1 MVQPSSVNVAT
12 ATEVTVKEHF
22 NDNYKLMMQV
32 NEKHKKILKE
42 DEVQLQNNIRKQQD
56 IENAIF
62 TNLMK
67 KNLSMDEIQGYRE
80 KLETCITKQT
90 MYADILKNVKEK
102 LYESDKNTNFFE
114 KIKFGTVQ
122 VLEEITTTVCGELV
136 VKYTLPHIHQ
146 VVDCLEVGLSER
158 QDDFVVNEDHNF
170 CNEEDTEISSSLSEL
185 DKVCVVKLD
194 HNFFEDGYDMPSSTA
209 VLVPQHQWS
218 ITNDHNSEDHNH
230 FEDLDL
236 SSSSPTVP
244 QKLVLL
250 VLAYLM
256 DKHMIE
262 SRDFNI
268 PSDPG

>member
-1 MVQPSSVNVAT
+1 MGYWRNRNTQGEVNGDLQGGYQKVQENV
-12 ATEVTVKEHF
+12 HF
-22 NDNYKLMMQV
+22 PHSLSPVVLNDNHKITCKFKEIIEFKEICTGQHRLRKLISDLEYM
-32 NEKHKKILKE
+32 
-42 DEVQLQNNIRKQQD
+42 
-56 IENAIF
+56 
-62 TNLMK
+62 
-67 KNLSMDEIQGYRE
+67 E
-80 KLETCITKQT
+80 KL
-90 MYADILKNVKEK
+90 
-102 LYESDKNTNFFE
+102 
-114 KIKFGTVQ
+114 
-122 VLEEITTTVCGELV
+122 
-136 VKYTLPHIHQ
+136 
-146 VVDCLEVGLSER
+146 VDCLEVSLSER

-170 CNEEDTEISSSLSEL
+170 CNEEDTEISSSPDEL
-185 DKVCVVKLD
+185 EDTCVVKLD
-194 HNFFEDGYDMPSSTA
+194 HNFFEDGYDMPPSTA